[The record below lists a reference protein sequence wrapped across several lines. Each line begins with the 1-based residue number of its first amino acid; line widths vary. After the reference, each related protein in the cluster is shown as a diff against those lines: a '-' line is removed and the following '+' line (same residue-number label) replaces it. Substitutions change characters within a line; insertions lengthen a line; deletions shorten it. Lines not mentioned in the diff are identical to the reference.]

1 MSTLLQLCNRLIA
14 EAGISAQPMTT
25 TANQTGELGRV
36 VNWIQQAVMDI
47 ESAQTTWRWMR
58 KSASIVTVAGQS
70 GTYDAAAA
78 DVATWTLDTAR
89 NYVTASGQSTEIFMN
104 FVEWDYYRNSYL
116 YGALRYA
123 QSRPLVFS
131 IAPDNTLSFGP
142 VPNGDHT
149 VTIDYYRKPSELASD
164 IAEPGWPAAY
174 HIAAVWRALMFYG
187 GYEAA
192 GEAYNR
198 GMNEYGI
205 QLDKMEVN
213 QLPMIQMSGP
223 LA

>member
-1 MSTLLQLCNRLIA
+1 MTFLQLCNLLIA

-25 TANQTGELGRV
+25 VVGQTGELGRV
-36 VNWIQQAVMDI
+36 VNWIKQAWI
-47 ESAQTTWRWMR
+47 AIQASQTTWRFMR

-70 GTYDAAAA
+70 GTYTATAA
-78 DVATWTLDTAR
+78 DVGTWTLDTAR
-89 NYVTASGQSTEIFMN
+89 NYVTASGLLTEIVMN
-104 FVEWDYYRNSYL
+104 FVEWDDYRNSYL

-149 VTIDYYRKPSELASD
+149 VTIDYYKQPIELAANSD
-164 IAEPGWPAAY
+164 IPGMPTEF
-174 HIAAVWRALMFYG
+174 HMGIVWRALMFYG

-205 QLDKMEVN
+205 VLDRLEVT
-213 QLPMIQMSGP
+213 QLPMIQMGGP

>member
-1 MSTLLQLCNRLIA
+1 MTLLQLCNRLIA

-36 VNWIQQAVMDI
+36 VNWIQQAWLDI
-47 ESAQTTWRWMR
+47 QSAHTTWRWMR
-58 KSASIVTVAGQS
+58 ESATIATVAGQS
-70 GTYDAAAA
+70 GAYDAVAL
-78 DVATWTLDTAR
+78 DVNVWTLDTAR
-89 NYVTASGQSTEIFMN
+89 NYVTASGDITEIFMN
-104 FVEWDYYRNSYL
+104 FVEYDDFRNSYL

-123 QSRPLVFS
+123 QSRPLVFT
-131 IAPDNTLSFGP
+131 INPDNTLSFGP

-149 VTIDYYRKPSELASD
+149 VTIDYYKKPIEMADDS
-164 IAEPGWPAAY
+164 AEPEMPAAF
-174 HIAAVWRALMFYG
+174 HTGIVWRALMFYG

-192 GEAYNR
+192 SEAYNR

-205 QLDKMEVN
+205 VLDKLEAN
-213 QLPMIQMSGP
+213 QLPMIQTAGP

>member
-1 MSTLLQLCNRLIA
+1 MTFLQLCNLLIA

-25 TANQTGELGRV
+25 VVGQTGELGRV
-36 VNWIQQAVMDI
+36 VNWIKQAWI
-47 ESAQTTWRWMR
+47 AIQASQTTWRFMR

-70 GTYDAAAA
+70 GTYTAS

-89 NYVTASGQSTEIFMN
+89 NYVTASGLITEIFMN
-104 FVEWDYYRNSYL
+104 FVEWDDYRNSYL

-149 VTIDYYRKPSELASD
+149 VTIDYYKQPIELAADAD
-164 IAEPGWPAAY
+164 IPGMPTEF
-174 HIAAVWRALMFYG
+174 HMGIVWRALMFYG

-192 GEAYNR
+192 GESYNR

-205 QLDKMEVN
+205 VLDRLEVT
-213 QLPMIQMSGP
+213 QLPMLQMGGP